1 MLRRGGV
8 PAALRDV
15 DARLSAALDSRGYI
29 EKSYF
34 AVPRG
39 FAVVTRL
46 EQIDNT
52 GRPRTPP
59 ARWSANAGGL
69 TDFSLGA
76 YLRALFT
83 AEQGRY
89 RVIVFT
95 VTDVPFT
102 EGDQRVTSEEAL
114 EWLRHGLD
122 KLPPSLA
129 ALPYTNDVTTTA
141 LIYEFERTSG
151 NTPAAA
157 RAVLPST
164 IGAREHLAGAGLW
177 SALGGQ

>member
-1 MLRRGGV
+1 M
-8 PAALRDV
+8 PSALRDV
-15 DARLSAALDSRGYI
+15 DARLSAALASRGYL

-46 EQIDNT
+46 EQIDNS
-52 GRPRTPP
+52 GRSRAPP

-69 TDFSLGA
+69 TDFSLGG

-83 AEQGRY
+83 ADPGRY

-95 VTDVPFT
+95 VTDAPFR
-102 EGDQRVTSEEAL
+102 ESDARVTSEQAL
-114 EWLRHGLD
+114 EWLRGGLN
-122 KLPPSLA
+122 KLPPSLGG
-129 ALPYTNDVTTTA
+129 LPYTNDVATTA
-141 LIYEFERTSG
+141 LIYEFERATGS
-151 NTPAAA
+151 TPAAA
-157 RAVLPST
+157 RAVIPSS
-164 IGAREHLAGAGLW
+164 IAAQEHLANSGLW